1 MIEAIIFDLD
11 ETIHD
16 RSATLRNFLVKQH
29 RMFELSQHISEKSF
43 IDRYMTYQ
51 QNGCVAAERVYERFS
66 SELNLGNEL
75 RESLTSNYRSDF
87 GSAAIPFPNA
97 VEVLKNLSEDYQ
109 LGMITNG
116 SRETQN
122 RKIDSLRIRGLF
134 RSVKISGEEGVKKP
148 EREIFL
154 RCLSELETEP
164 GKSIFIG
171 DNPDDDVMAAKTVG
185 VKILGASPEAFD
197 IRLYE
202 LETKQASGN

>member
-75 RESLTSNYRSDF
+75 RESLN
-87 GSAAIPFPNA
+87 
-97 VEVLKNLSEDYQ
+97 
-109 LGMITNG
+109 
-116 SRETQN
+116 
-122 RKIDSLRIRGLF
+122 
-134 RSVKISGEEGVKKP
+134 
-148 EREIFL
+148 
-154 RCLSELETEP
+154 
-164 GKSIFIG
+164 
-171 DNPDDDVMAAKTVG
+171 
-185 VKILGASPEAFD
+185 
-197 IRLYE
+197 
-202 LETKQASGN
+202 